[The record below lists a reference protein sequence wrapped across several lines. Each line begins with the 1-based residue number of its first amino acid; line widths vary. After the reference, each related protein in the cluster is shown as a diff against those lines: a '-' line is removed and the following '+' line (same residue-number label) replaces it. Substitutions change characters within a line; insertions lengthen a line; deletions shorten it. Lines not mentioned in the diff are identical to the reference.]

1 MGWGNRSQKQ
11 MDPNDPAALLDQLMG
26 STRNMTETEKATARP
41 AWEEK
46 DVCQMYLAGCCP
58 NALFHA
64 SQKRS
69 DLAPCVK
76 VHSEPIRA
84 DYQKENPSE
93 PGTKRRELERRLL
106 RELRI
111 LVKSM
116 DDKVRATKERV
127 ELEQKAAA
135 AAKAADKAPPNEVT
149 AKALAE
155 FTEQISELVRKAE
168 EAGDE
173 GDVETAE
180 RSLAEA
186 EEKKKLKLELEATA
200 AKQAEENL
208 ALAKVKVTGTMFGE
222 QHVCE
227 VCCSITSV
235 RDELNNQN
243 HLGGQMHAGW
253 TEIRAQRERLEEL
266 LKDEPELAREQNPND
281 EEEGEITAPREGR
294 DRDTATRGPSGRVLW
309 GGGGGGWDRELN
321 REPRRGTRG
330 GRHRGRDRS
339 RSGTDT
345 TTGTG
350 QYRRT
355 AAIGTALRPGDFR
368 LARQFVVLRVVYSK
382 SD

>member
-69 DLAPCVK
+69 DLAPCPK
-76 VHSEPIRA
+76 VHDEAIRA
-84 DYQKENPSE
+84 DYQRENPSE

-135 AAKAADKAPPNEVT
+135 AAKAADKASPNEST

-155 FTEQISELVRKAE
+155 VTEQISELVRKAE

-208 ALAKVKVTGTMFGE
+208 VLAKVKVTGTMYGE

-227 VCCSITSV
+227 VCCSITNAK
-235 RDELNNQN
+235 DELNNRN
-243 HLGGQMHAGW
+243 HLDGQMHAGW
-253 TEIRAQRERLEEL
+253 TEIRTQRERLEEL
-266 LKDEPELAREQNPND
+266 LKDEPELAPAPND
-281 EEEGEITAPREGR
+281 EEEGEIAAPREGHDRGYR
-294 DRDTATRGPSGRVLW
+294 DGGWDRRDGYRR
-309 GGGGGGWDRELN
+309 GGGGGGWDRSPDRRDRRN
-321 REPRRGTRG
+321 RDWSRD

-339 RSGTDT
+339 RSRDRYDDRDRDR
-345 TTGTG
+345 
-350 QYRRT
+350 YRRDSRDRH
-355 AAIGTALRPGDFR
+355 APYGRR
-368 LARQFVVLRVVYSK
+368 
-382 SD
+382 

>member
-11 MDPNDPAALLDQLMG
+11 VDPNDPAALLDQLMG

-41 AWEEK
+41 AWEEQ

-58 NALFHA
+58 NALVHA

-93 PGTKRRELERRLL
+93 PGTKRRGLERRLL

-116 DDKVRATKERV
+116 DDRVRSTKERV

-235 RDELNNQN
+235 RDDLNNQN

-281 EEEGEITAPREGR
+281 EEEGEITAPQGIPR
-294 DRDTATRGPSGRVLW
+294 DRGYRDGGWDRRDGYRRG
-309 GGGGGGWDRELN
+309 GGGGGGWDRSPDRRDRRN
-321 REPRRGTRG
+321 RDWSRD

-339 RSGTDT
+339 RSRDRYDDRDRDR
-345 TTGTG
+345 
-350 QYRRT
+350 YRRDSRDRH
-355 AAIGTALRPGDFR
+355 APYGRR
-368 LARQFVVLRVVYSK
+368 
-382 SD
+382 

>member
-11 MDPNDPAALLDQLMG
+11 VDPNDPAALLDQLMG

-41 AWEEK
+41 AWEEQ

-93 PGTKRRELERRLL
+93 PGTKRRGLERRLL

-116 DDKVRATKERV
+116 DDKVRSTKERV

-155 FTEQISELVRKAE
+155 VTEQISELVRKAE

-208 ALAKVKVTGTMFGE
+208 VLAKVKVTGTMYGE

-227 VCCSITSV
+227 VCCSITNAK
-235 RDELNNQN
+235 DELNNRN
-243 HLGGQMHAGW
+243 HLDGQITRAGRRSARC
-253 TEIRAQRERLEEL
+253 EPEEL
-266 LKDEPELAREQNPND
+266 LKDEPNS
-281 EEEGEITAPREGR
+281 GAPPTTRRKVRSPRRGR
-294 DRDTATRGPSGRVLW
+294 VTTGDTATAAGTVGTGIFGAGAAAAGTAARTEGIVGTATGAGT
-309 GGGGGGWDRELN
+309 GGTGAA
-321 REPRRGTRG
+321 TA
-330 GRHRGRDRS
+330 RDP
-339 RSGTDT
+339 GTDT

-350 QYRRT
+350 TGTDAT
-355 AAIGTALRPGDFR
+355 AAIGTRPTAEGDFP
-368 LARQFVVLRVVYSK
+368 ARRRSRRC
-382 SD
+382 S